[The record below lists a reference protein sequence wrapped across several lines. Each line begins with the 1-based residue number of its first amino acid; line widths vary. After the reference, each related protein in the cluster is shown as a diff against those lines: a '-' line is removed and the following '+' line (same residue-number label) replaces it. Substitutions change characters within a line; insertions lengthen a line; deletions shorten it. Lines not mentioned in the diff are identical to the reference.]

1 MPVCHGHDAG
11 YARAETL
18 CVEVFSFSCIF
29 NVFHKRKGRP
39 LQIGVDELL
48 CINDNDNEDID
59 TDNIFADRSREYV
72 LKLMTT
78 GQFPIAVDRVF
89 YQLSPDERMRV
100 LQSMKNRHCKIDHD
114 LFVKL
119 TVAEQQL
126 VRRGGFDYED

>member
-1 MPVCHGHDAG
+1 MPSLDS
-11 YARAETL
+11 L
-18 CVEVFSFSCIF
+18 VELS
-29 NVFHKRKGRP
+29 GL

-48 CINDNDNEDID
+48 CINGNDNGDID
-59 TDNIFADRSREYV
+59 PDNIFAYRSREYV